1 MMSRSNLESNL
12 HTGYPSNF
20 LPPPPPPPPP
30 SFPPYSKP
38 LPVME
43 PVREPIS
50 EPVVEPRP
58 RKQGRPK
65 DVHTRQLNEQDRQRV
80 RVLYFDGLL
89 NPKEIVHRTGF
100 TIAQI
105 RLAIKAEKPR
115 FSARGARPKGLTPKK
130 AEKKN
135 DGGNFVPAPVVAPQ
149 MAPQMVPQM
158 TPQMAP
164 QMATR

>member
-1 MMSRSNLESNL
+1 
-12 HTGYPSNF
+12 
-20 LPPPPPPPPP
+20 
-30 SFPPYSKP
+30 
-38 LPVME
+38 ME
-43 PVREPIS
+43 PVREP
-50 EPVVEPRP
+50 VMEPRP

-89 NPKEIVHRTGF
+89 NPKEIIQRTGF

-135 DGGNFVPAPVVAPQ
+135 DGGNFVAAQVAPQMVPQMVPQMAPQ
-149 MAPQMVPQM
+149 MAPQM
-158 TPQMAP
+158 TP